1 MSERVKIVMLV
12 IGAALT
18 LIGGVWLL
26 QSAIV
31 SRLVAWPDPNGFL
44 VMAEAGWTAFAAV
57 VLAILGTLGT
67 IGGIALVLYA
77 GTRPASENGTSDTDT
92 YPLGLRAQLDEPLG
106 RWLWLIKW
114 ILAIPHFVVLAFL
127 WLAFWI
133 LTVAA
138 FVSILGSGRYP
149 QAIFATNVGIMRWS
163 WRVAVYSYGTLS
175 TDRYPPFT
183 LGDADYPAHLSVAFP
198 HALSRRLV
206 LVKWWLLALPH
217 YLIIGIF
224 CGPAPSGVSGAHL
237 TGGLVPLLA
246 CIVGYALLFT
256 GRYPR
261 GLFDLLV
268 GLNRWLF
275 RVIGYVAL
283 MYDDYPPFRI
293 DLGGEER
300 IATVALSV

>member
-138 FVSILGSGRYP
+138 FVSILGSG
-149 QAIFATNVGIMRWS
+149 A
-163 WRVAVYSYGTLS
+163 LS
-175 TDRYPPFT
+175 TSDFCDERW
-183 LGDADYPAHLSVAFP
+183 D
-198 HALSRRLV
+198 HALE
-206 LVKWWLLALPH
+206 
-217 YLIIGIF
+217 
-224 CGPAPSGVSGAHL
+224 
-237 TGGLVPLLA
+237 LA
-246 CIVGYALLFT
+246 CRGLLLRNTLNGPLPAIYAWRCGLSGPSKRCVSACALAPARAGQMVAAGASALLDHW
-256 GRYPR
+256 
-261 GLFDLLV
+261 DLLRT
-268 GLNRWLF
+268 GT
-275 RVIGYVAL
+275 
-283 MYDDYPPFRI
+283 
-293 DLGGEER
+293 ER
-300 IATVALSV
+300 C